1 MTNLRRSCGAL
12 FVCVAA
18 AAFFLWISQYSNS
31 TALASSGFL
40 GTWCR
45 SGSSII
51 PQQPITITDS
61 PRLIIKDPKYG
72 DIYARIVSSTLVAE
86 RWAQTATL
94 SYSDKITWT
103 SGEVWVRCA
112 SASTAAATPVPEHLR
127 IQSYIVRNY
136 KSLPIHIYLVGLH
149 NSDAGRYYNQCVSFR
164 NVSTKVAT
172 SVDLSFVVE
181 SYSGTVEAD
190 FGVVDRGTF
199 TPPVNIADHC
209 WHGPLWSDRVVRL
222 MAREVIAVKRVTF
235 KDETSWKPGM
245 PFLRGYGNE
254 GKQLPQPIE
263 EHPETPKPTPEP

>member
-1 MTNLRRSCGAL
+1 MTNLRQSRGTL
-12 FVCVAA
+12 IVCVAA
-18 AAFFLWISQYSNS
+18 AAFFLWASWHSNS

-51 PQQPITITDS
+51 PRQAITITDS
-61 PRLIIKDPKYG
+61 PRLVIKDPKYG
-72 DIYARIVSSTLVAE
+72 DSYARIVSSTLVPE
-86 RWAQTATL
+86 RWRETATL

-112 SASTAAATPVPEHLR
+112 SASTAAAATPVPERLR

-136 KSLPIHIYLVGLH
+136 KSLPVHIYLVGLH
-149 NSDAGRYYNQCVSFR
+149 NSDTGRYYNQCVSFR

-181 SYSGTVEAD
+181 SYSGAVEAD

-222 MAREVIAVKRVTF
+222 MSREVITVKRATF
-235 KDETSWKPGM
+235 KDESSWEPGM
-245 PFLRGYGNE
+245 PFLRGYEND

-263 EHPETPKPTPEP
+263 EHPAPKPTPQP

>member
-1 MTNLRRSCGAL
+1 VRFAL
-12 FVCVAA
+12 IAIAA
-18 AAFFLWISQYSNS
+18 AAGFFSWFSWHSNS

-45 SGSSII
+45 SGSSLI

-72 DIYARIVSSTLVAE
+72 DTYARIVSSTLVAE

-94 SYSDKITWT
+94 SFNGDKITWP
-103 SGEVWVRCA
+103 SGETWVRCA
-112 SASTAAATPVPEHLR
+112 SASIAEATPKPERLR

-149 NSDAGRYYNQCVSFR
+149 NADTGRYYNQCVSFR

-181 SYSGTVEAD
+181 TYSGTVEAD

-199 TPPVNIADHC
+199 TPPVDIADHC

-222 MAREVIAVKRVTF
+222 MAREVITVKRVTF
-235 KDETSWKPGM
+235 KDETSWEPGM
-245 PFLRGYGNE
+245 PFRRGYENG
-254 GKQLPQPIE
+254 GKQLPEPIE
-263 EHPETPKPTPEP
+263 EHPESPKPTPGSIP

>member
-1 MTNLRRSCGAL
+1 MRFAL
-12 FVCVAA
+12 TAVAA
-18 AAFFLWISQYSNS
+18 AAGLICWFSWHSNS

-45 SGSSII
+45 SGSGLI
-51 PQQPITITDS
+51 PEQPITITDS

-72 DIYARIVSSTLVAE
+72 DTYARIVSSTLVAE

-94 SYSDKITWT
+94 SSSGNKITWP
-103 SGEVWVRCA
+103 SGEVWTRCA
-112 SASTAAATPVPEHLR
+112 SASAVATPAPERLR

-136 KSLPIHIYLVGLH
+136 QALPIHIYLVGLH
-149 NSDAGRYYNQCVSFR
+149 NSDSGRYYDQCVSFR

-199 TPPVNIADHC
+199 TPPVKIADHC

-222 MAREVIAVKRVTF
+222 MSREVITVKNVTF
-235 KDETSWKPGM
+235 KDDTSWNHGM
-245 PFLRGYGNE
+245 PFLRGYAND
-254 GKQLPQPIE
+254 GKQLPQPAE
-263 EHPETPKPTPEP
+263 EHPEPPKPTPEP